1 MPLARRLLDAP
12 AQDLD
17 SKARALEWVARFA
30 ATSAVYAPAP
40 GDDDPGWAAVA
51 SQLERGRPSGA
62 PVTPLRRR
70 A

>member
-12 AQDLD
+12 DRDLD

-51 SQLERGRPSGA
+51 SQLEHGRPGGV
-62 PVTPLRRR
+62 PGTPFRRL

>member
-30 ATSAVYAPAP
+30 ATSAVYAAAP
-40 GDDDPGWAAVA
+40 GDDDPGWAAVG
-51 SQLERGRPSGA
+51 SQLEHGQRRGA
-62 PVTPLRRR
+62 PGTPFRRR